1 MQDFGTYTDRQIR
14 EILQDVSEGKEERG
28 EKMKTDTITVEFSR
42 KELKSNCKLNCPVYK
57 GCKRT
62 DKELIKCL
70 LVVAVDYKI
79 KENRK

>member
-1 MQDFGTYTDRQIR
+1 
-14 EILQDVSEGKEERG
+14 
-28 EKMKTDTITVEFSR
+28 MKTDKITVEFSR

-62 DKELIKCL
+62 DRELIKCL

-79 KENRK
+79 KEQNNGK